1 MSQVDTY
8 DARDATEATD
18 RITISKKLR
27 KYSKLIKSKKKRNK
41 KAPTPEEE
49 RYVDEL
55 DHSIPPESFPRTS
68 VEETGTLEETVTLEE
83 TGTQNV
89 QNNKKTTSDNN
100 KSKKDKYRK
109 GVLVATELI
118 TVILEHHGEI
128 NNETMNA
135 VLASLLNGKETVPHS
150 SKGQKALKKATKND
164 RNFVEMAMS
173 AAESAQDMG
182 GNREEMMTASSS
194 VLACRGLKEYQG
206 FKFERSHML
215 AISEAAAQDAM
226 KNKVR
231 DRDSQVRDRE
241 SHYYSD
247 DSDDELN
254 TNDDRDSVIIGITS
268 FDSIDQIR
276 TGGLKAW
283 RENLGECFSY
293 GFAEALGCV
302 GNSLVTASDKT
313 TKKIEETVINDYL
326 IHNGVE
332 SYDLV
337 GEHAEW
343 QKSVADDVDFVEL
356 EARFERYFYTVA
368 TAKGTCTLEWPSGKK
383 FLKQKRNVGG
393 RKIASSKEA
402 RAEMGI

>member
-8 DARDATEATD
+8 DARDAAEATD

-27 KYSKLIKSKKKRNK
+27 RYSKLIKSKKKRNK

-55 DHSIPPESFPRTS
+55 DHSIPPESCPRTS
-68 VEETGTLEETVTLEE
+68 VEETGTLEET
-83 TGTQNV
+83 GTQNV
-89 QNNKKTTSDNN
+89 QNNK

-128 NNETMNA
+128 NNETMDA

-150 SKGQKALKKATKND
+150 PKGQKALKKATKND

-231 DRDSQVRDRE
+231 DRDS
-241 SHYYSD
+241 HYYSD

-254 TNDDRDSVIIGITS
+254 TNDDRDSVIIGVTS

-343 QKSVADDVDFVEL
+343 QQSVADDVDFVEL